1 MARPRQAARGL
12 FKIGCLDSQEADL
25 KIPSGSVPSIMR
37 TGPALGAVAAVTLF
51 GLAVI
56 PAAHAQDQDAAAP
69 PAEAQRSLEKKRQE
83 LDAAQSK
90 EKTIESDVAG
100 LDAERERL
108 NTELLETARLIQK
121 SEGQLTSIEGRLDE
135 LATQE
140 NQLRGS
146 LGTRHG
152 QIAKLLSALQRMG
165 RNPPPVLMTRRE
177 DALKMVRSAMMISSA
192 FPELKDQALALSER
206 LEDLVRI
213 MTDIRQEGER
223 LRSETARLNEGRARL
238 TGLMEAKKL
247 RLVDRQQELAS
258 VRVATAEIS
267 KSVVDLSELIG
278 KLDNTVAEKTG
289 LGSYNEERRKSAA
302 ITIEPPPET
311 AEPVAAEP
319 VQGSVAAAPAPA
331 PADVPQQPAV
341 TSQAA
346 AQDVSPAGAS
356 AAETQVAALQPPKL
370 KPHIIEIAP
379 SDAGLAGSRPA
390 RIKPEQPF
398 QAMRAKLPLPAQGRR
413 VLSFGERTQ
422 YGAAS
427 KGTVLETRQGAQ
439 ITSPCDG
446 WVVYAGEFRSYGQL
460 LIINAGDGYHVLLA
474 GMSQIDVAPGQ
485 FVLAS
490 EPVGTMSSAARGQGA
505 SIGSPVLYVEF
516 RKDGRPIDPDP
527 WWVAGQQKVQG

>member
-1 MARPRQAARGL
+1 M
-12 FKIGCLDSQEADL
+12 
-25 KIPSGSVPSIMR
+25 KIPSGSAQNPASRVPAAAGA
-37 TGPALGAVAAVTLF
+37 TAALLLGLVAAS
-51 GLAVI
+51 GALAQE
-56 PAAHAQDQDAAAP
+56 PG
-69 PAEAQRSLEKKRQE
+69 AEARPVETQRSLERKRQE

-90 EKTIESDVAG
+90 EKNLESDVAG

-121 SEGQLTSIEGRLDE
+121 SEGQLTSIEGRLGE
-135 LATQE
+135 LEAQE
-140 NQLRGS
+140 QQLRGS

-152 QIAKLLSALQRMG
+152 QISKLLSALQRMG
-165 RNPPPVLMTRRE
+165 RNPPPVLITRRE

-192 FPELKDQALALSER
+192 FPELKEQALALSER
-206 LEDLVRI
+206 LEDLVRVV
-213 MTDIRQEGER
+213 TDIRQEGDR
-223 LRSETARLNEGRARL
+223 LRSETARLNEARARL

-247 RLVDRQQELAS
+247 KLVDRQQELAS
-258 VRVATAEIS
+258 VRAATTEIS
-267 KSVVDLSELIG
+267 RSVADLSELIG
-278 KLDNTVAEKTG
+278 KLDDTVAEKTG

-302 ITIEPPPET
+302 ITIEPPSET
-311 AEPVAAEP
+311 APEAPAPQQVTEKAQPAPAAVVTLEPASA
-319 VQGSVAAAPAPA
+319 VQDVPAAAPP
-331 PADVPQQPAV
+331 VE
-341 TSQAA
+341 
-346 AQDVSPAGAS
+346 
-356 AAETQVAALQPPKL
+356 ETQVAALQPPKL
-370 KPHIIEIAP
+370 KPQIIEIAP
-379 SDAGLAGSRPA
+379 SDAGLAGARPG

-398 QAMRAKLPLPAQGRR
+398 IAMRAKLPLPAQGRR
-413 VLSFGERTQ
+413 VLAFGERTQ

-427 KGTVLETRQGAQ
+427 KGTVIETRQGAQ

>member
-1 MARPRQAARGL
+1 M
-12 FKIGCLDSQEADL
+12 
-25 KIPSGSVPSIMR
+25 KIPSGSAQIPACR
-37 TGPALGAVAAVTLF
+37 GPAAVGATAALLLGLVAAS
-51 GLAVI
+51 GALAQE
-56 PAAHAQDQDAAAP
+56 PGAEAR
-69 PAEAQRSLEKKRQE
+69 PAETKRSLERKRQE
-83 LDAAQSK
+83 LDAVQSK
-90 EKTIESDVAG
+90 EKNLESDVAG

-121 SEGQLTSIEGRLDE
+121 SEGQLTSIEGRLGE
-135 LATQE
+135 LEAQE
-140 NQLRGS
+140 QQLRGS

-152 QIAKLLSALQRMG
+152 QISKLLSALQRMG
-165 RNPPPVLMTRRE
+165 RNPPPVLITRRE

-192 FPELKDQALALSER
+192 FPELKEQALALSER
-206 LEDLVRI
+206 LEDLVRV
-213 MTDIRQEGER
+213 MTDIRQEGDR
-223 LRSETARLNEGRARL
+223 LRSETARLNEARARL

-247 RLVDRQQELAS
+247 KLVDRQQELAS
-258 VRVATAEIS
+258 VRTATTEIS
-267 KSVVDLSELIG
+267 RSVADLSELIG
-278 KLDNTVAEKTG
+278 KLDDTVAEKTG
-289 LGSYNEERRKSAA
+289 LGSYSEERRKSAA
-302 ITIEPPPET
+302 ITIEPPTENMAPSASPPEQLAAAAPAAPAGVTLET
-311 AEPVAAEP
+311 AAAI
-319 VQGSVAAAPAPA
+319 QDAPAPA
-331 PADVPQQPAV
+331 PPVE
-341 TSQAA
+341 
-346 AQDVSPAGAS
+346 
-356 AAETQVAALQPPKL
+356 ETQVAALQPPKL
-370 KPHIIEIAP
+370 KPQIIEIAP
-379 SDAGLAGSRPA
+379 SDAGLAGARPG

-398 QAMRAKLPLPAQGRR
+398 IAMRAKLPLPAQGRR
-413 VLSFGERTQ
+413 VLAFGERTQ

-427 KGTVLETRQGAQ
+427 KGTVIETRQGAQ

>member
-1 MARPRQAARGL
+1 
-12 FKIGCLDSQEADL
+12 
-25 KIPSGSVPSIMR
+25 MR
-37 TGPALGAVAAVTLF
+37 SGPAIGAVAAVTLL
-51 GLAVI
+51 GLAAAQ
-56 PAAHAQDQDAAAP
+56 PARAQDQDAAAP

-90 EKTIESDVAG
+90 EKTLESDVAG

-135 LATQE
+135 LSAQE
-140 NQLRGS
+140 SQLRGS

-165 RNPPPVLMTRRE
+165 RNPPPVLITRRE

-206 LEDLVRI
+206 LEDLVRV

-223 LRSETARLNEGRARL
+223 LRSETARLNEARARL

-258 VRVATAEIS
+258 VRAATAEIS

-311 AEPVAAEP
+311 TEPGTAEPAQAPAV
-319 VQGSVAAAPAPA
+319 AAPAPG
-331 PADVPQQPAV
+331 PAGVTQQPVA
-341 TSQAA
+341 TAQAA
-346 AQDVSPAGAS
+346 TAQDVPAA
-356 AAETQVAALQPPKL
+356 AAPMAETQVAALQPPKL
-370 KPHIIEIAP
+370 KPQIIEIAP
-379 SDAGLAGSRPA
+379 SDAGLAGARPG

-398 QAMRAKLPLPAQGRR
+398 EAMRAKLPLPAQGRR
-413 VLSFGERTQ
+413 VLAFGERTQ

-427 KGTVLETRQGAQ
+427 KGTVIETRQGAQ